1 MTAQPSTPP
10 ASPASLAPHHQR
22 LFALILDY
30 LLVVMTLN
38 VAQKILLGMD
48 MELNAPSMPWWA
60 LLAPGAVLIA
70 FKDTLGGV
78 SPGRWIT
85 GIAVVSA
92 ADPGSA
98 PSWRR
103 LALRN
108 LFLILLPLEAA
119 MVFFDPFYRR
129 LGDRVAGTVVVTP
142 NRVAPYTRRLLG
154 LAILFLATFLIILGL
169 ESWRAEKVRQSAAY
183 RTALE
188 AAAVHPKVIAA
199 VGEAPRFGDSLGGS
213 LMKDPQGVKAVVI
226 LRAEGKQGE
235 FEVKVVLRRNRGAG
249 RWRVEEVTVS
259 KNMDR

>member
-85 GIAVVSA
+85 GIAVVLAS
-92 ADPGSA
+92 DPES
-98 PSWRR
+98 PPPWTR

-108 LFLILLPLEAA
+108 LFLILLPLEAVW
-119 MVFFDPFYRR
+119 VFFDPFYRR
-129 LGDRVAGTVVVTP
+129 WGDRVAGTVVVTP
-142 NRVAPYTRRLLG
+142 NRIAPYTRRLLG
-154 LAILFLATFLIILGL
+154 LTILFLATMLIIFGL
-169 ESWRAEKVRQSAAY
+169 EYWNVSRSAAY

-226 LRAEGKQGE
+226 LRTEGKQGE